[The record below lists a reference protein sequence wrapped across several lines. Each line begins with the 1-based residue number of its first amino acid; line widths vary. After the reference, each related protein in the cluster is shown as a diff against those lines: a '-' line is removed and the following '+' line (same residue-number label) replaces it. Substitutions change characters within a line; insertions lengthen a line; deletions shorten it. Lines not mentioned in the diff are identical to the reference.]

1 MDYTLPQ
8 NYKRILS
15 MTASLLCSSHSCA
28 ECRNLFQV
36 RPLRDQSCPED
47 MCPRAER
54 NSFAEKLLNI
64 IYERYGNP
72 EQITAGENNKDIP
85 DDEIIDILMNVL

>member
-1 MDYTLPQ
+1 MDYILPQ

-15 MTASLLCSSHSCA
+15 MTAHSLCADKSCD
-28 ECRNLFQV
+28 ECHDLFQMKC
-36 RPLRDQSCPED
+36 CPED

-54 NSFAEKLLNI
+54 NSFTEKLLNI

-72 EQITAGENNKDIP
+72 EQITAAKDNKDIP